1 MGPPPP
7 ARHPELWQAELWA
20 PHGRAESKGDCSA
33 PYPGHSPDVLP
44 REPGRGPEKCLSLVF
59 TTCHLFRT
67 ALQLGLTLGPGLRT
81 RSQTHSSHRKI
92 RTQDQAVSLLALQK
106 LMLTHLRVCREPGV
120 SGQSGFRPLPRSRR
134 PRSPLEWQQY
144 GLELPKGCTNRR
156 SSFQNIVGDARSPS
170 GSGPASLLFPFLR
183 LPAVMW
189 RPPPAPA
196 PLPPRTQ
203 PGLTTT
209 SPNSEGH
216 RGPGSPALPGK
227 GCERQP

>member
-1 MGPPPP
+1 M
-7 ARHPELWQAELWA
+7 
-20 PHGRAESKGDCSA
+20 
-33 PYPGHSPDVLP
+33 
-44 REPGRGPEKCLSLVF
+44 
-59 TTCHLFRT
+59 
-67 ALQLGLTLGPGLRT
+67 GPGLRT

-106 LMLTHLRVCREPGV
+106 LMSTHLRVCREPGV

-144 GLELPKGCTNRR
+144 GLDLPKGCTNRR

-196 PLPPRTQ
+196 PLPHAHNRGSQQ
-203 PGLTTT
+203 PHLTVRDTEGQVLLRCLEKGVRD
-209 SPNSEGH
+209 SPE
-216 RGPGSPALPGK
+216 
-227 GCERQP
+227 